1 MRCLRDQHECCG
13 DVRIVTV
20 PLVQCWHARV
30 TFFNCDVT
38 IRHVTACNFS
48 PKKSVLSVEIFFQ
61 NCGGKNLH
69 SEQKWY
75 HRVSNTS
82 NHGER
87 FLLLCTSYR
96 SIYVPCFIS
105 ENVKK
110 RLTPLDIT
118 AVVGATRLQ
127 ESFRLVVN
135 LRRHMDLFGVFKC
148 WAFLPP

>member
-1 MRCLRDQHECCG
+1 M
-13 DVRIVTV
+13 
-20 PLVQCWHARV
+20 
-30 TFFNCDVT
+30 
-38 IRHVTACNFS
+38 TACDFS

-61 NCGGKNLH
+61 NRGGKNLH
-69 SEQKWY
+69 SEHRKWY
-75 HRVSNTS
+75 HRVSNGS

-96 SIYVPCFIS
+96 SIYVPCFMA

-110 RLTPLDIT
+110 RLTPLVIT

-135 LRRHMDLFGVFKC
+135 LRRRMDLLACLKAGIFTTAILLLSRLDGTRKKC
-148 WAFLPP
+148 V